1 MKLTFDDISIV
12 PKYSEVFT
20 RSDCDTSN
28 KIGNIELGTPLI
40 ASPMD
45 TVCGPVMAR
54 RMHELGG
61 IGILHRFC
69 HEIEFHS
76 NANELESV
84 IPQRNCQFG
93 LAVGVNNPTKIRR
106 TLESTNPTLICIDV
120 AHGHHKLV
128 KDTIS
133 YIKDI
138 NEDIHVMAGSI
149 CTGEAAEDLLSW
161 GADSLRVGVGNGS
174 MCETRIRAGV
184 GIPQVN
190 AIIDCSIGINHEI
203 PIIAD
208 GGIRTTG
215 DVAKALAIGA
225 DAVMIGSLF
234 AGTKESPGHIQ
245 KMGMWPNEQL
255 YKKYQGSASLDSKI
269 ARGETNNVEGNSRII
284 PYKGKVKRIV
294 DDINDGLRSCM
305 SYVGAN
311 NIRELQKNATFIR
324 VSQAGQIEAKPHG
337 LI

>member
-12 PKYSEVFT
+12 PRYSEIT
-20 RSDCDTSN
+20 SRSLCDTST
-28 KIGNIELGTPLI
+28 KIGDIELGTPLI

-45 TVCGPVMAR
+45 TVCGIDMAKR
-54 RMHELGG
+54 IDELGG

-69 HEIEFHS
+69 SVEDNIENGRWLFD
-76 NANELESV
+76 NY
-84 IPQRNCQFG
+84 IDYG
-93 LAVGVNNPTKIRR
+93 LAVGVTNHEGIQMSLDNLNPR
-106 TLESTNPTLICIDV
+106 LVCIDV
-120 AHGHHKLV
+120 AHGHHKMV
-128 KDTIS
+128 KDTIEF
-133 YIKDI
+133 IKNI

-149 CTGEAAEDLLSW
+149 CTAQAAADLESW

-190 AIIDCSIGINHEI
+190 AIISCKINSSI

-215 DVAKALAIGA
+215 DVAKALSIGA

-269 ARGETNNVEGNSRII
+269 ARGESTNVEGNSKII

-311 NIRELQKNATFIR
+311 NIRELQKNTSFIQ
-324 VSQAGQIEAKPHG
+324 VTQAGQIEAKPHG
-337 LI
+337 LF